1 MPGGKGLHRVQLRGY
16 CCRSPGEKE
25 LLKGDGIQRQESFHS
40 SNEENT
46 IPSADDLLR
55 AFEALGA
62 GVVFID
68 RGCAVIYADATARTF
83 LNADAGSL
91 IGRLLYDLVPDGFG
105 RLLRERVEPA
115 LHGRTETGF
124 EAWCPAPVG
133 RWLRCRC
140 LPSSGGAMAVLED
153 ITCQDK
159 GRGAGMSPAR
169 PACQG
174 GRVPGDRYKALF
186 DAMPQAVLEYD
197 AQGRL
202 VAANRAASEISGV
215 DMEAMRGCTAE
226 EVFASV
232 PKVCREDGT
241 ALDAD
246 SLPTITSLATGRE
259 VMNVVM
265 QIVFPGKQAY
275 QWIRHDA
282 IPWFESTDG
291 GPGGV
296 FAIFSDITE
305 IKNIQDALSMVNEN
319 LERIVQEQTEELR
332 RTIGEIEKQ
341 KETLKTIFD
350 SIPAML
356 VFHDPSRQSS
366 MANRAFERLT
376 GWSLAGDGLA
386 GLLVALFPDPGCR
399 EEVWD
404 FITAAS
410 GIWKEFEIT
419 TRSGESLTSS
429 WLSVRLSDGSLIGIG
444 VDQRLCM
451 QMGNDLAKFASA
463 VEQAEDGIVLISV
476 DRVVEYINP
485 AFEAIT
491 GYTRPEVVGLSLGS
505 FVEYF
510 ADERPGEIFDSI
522 ASRQQAWSGRQKR
535 KRKNGEIFDASI
547 SITPICDHT
556 GRVVNYVSI
565 MRDITRETVAQHR
578 LQHARQMEA
587 LGSLAGGIAH
597 DLKNIFS
604 PILLDTETLMQDM
617 GIQHPFYPVLDEIHK
632 ATTLGIDMVKQI
644 HTFSHSAPREKAPL
658 DLYPLVRR
666 FLSFLRSIMSPMI
679 DIDHRLCPEG
689 AVVMAD
695 ATQIQQVLMNLGINA
710 RHAMRRKG
718 GLLTVGLAKVDL
730 DEKAAAGISPGLAPG
745 PYVEMVVED
754 TGEGMDTGIVDRIFE
769 PFFTTKK
776 QGEGSG
782 MGLAVVHGI
791 VSDHKGVITVRTSP
805 GEGSAFRVL
814 LPRLPQ
820 NALAAKPGRG

>member
-1 MPGGKGLHRVQLRGY
+1 MV
-16 CCRSPGEKE
+16 S
-25 LLKGDGIQRQESFHS
+25 
-40 SNEENT
+40 
-46 IPSADDLLR
+46 
-55 AFEALGA
+55 
-62 GVVFID
+62 ID
-68 RGCAVIYADATARTF
+68 RGCAVIYADATAQTF

-105 RLLRERVEPA
+105 RLLRERAEPA

-133 RWLRCRC
+133 RRLRCRC
-140 LPSSGGAMAVLED
+140 LPSSDGAMVVLED

-159 GRGAGMSPAR
+159 VLGSGISPAR
-169 PACQG
+169 PACKG
-174 GRVPGDRYKALF
+174 SRIPEAPGDRYKALF
-186 DAMPQAVLEYD
+186 DSMPQAVLEYD

-202 VAANRAASEISGV
+202 VTANRVASEISGI

-241 ALDAD
+241 ALDAE

-265 QIVFPGKQAY
+265 QIAFPGKQAY

-282 IPWFESTDG
+282 IPWFKSTDG
-291 GPGGV
+291 RPGGV
-296 FAIFSDITE
+296 FGIFSDITE
-305 IKNIQDALSMVNEN
+305 MKNIQDALSMVNEN

-332 RTIGEIEKQ
+332 STIGELEKQ

-366 MANRAFERLT
+366 MANHAFERLT

-386 GLLVALFPDPGCR
+386 GLMVALFPDPGCR

-410 GIWKEFEIT
+410 GIWKEFDIT

-429 WLSVRLSDGSLIGIG
+429 WLSVRISDGSLIGVG
-444 VDQRLCM
+444 VDQRLCRLCT
-451 QMGNDLAKFASA
+451 QMGNDLAKFAAA
-463 VEQAEDGIVLISV
+463 VEQSEEGIALISP
-476 DRVVEYINP
+476 DETMEYINP

-491 GYTRPEVVGLSLGS
+491 GYTRPEVIGRKLCS
-505 FVEYF
+505 F
-510 ADERPGEIFDSI
+510 ADFPADGRHGELFDSI
-522 ASRQQAWSGRQKR
+522 ASRQWAWSGRQKR
-535 KRKNGEIFDASI
+535 KNGELFDASI
-547 SITPICDHT
+547 SITPIRDHA
-556 GRVVNYVSI
+556 GRVVNYVSM
-565 MRDITRETVAQHR
+565 MRDITRETVAQR
-578 LQHARQMEA
+578 QLQHARKMEA
-587 LGSLAGGIAH
+587 LGNLAGGIAH

-617 GIQHPFYPVLDEIHK
+617 GVQHPFYPVLDEIHK
-632 ATTLGIDMVKQI
+632 ATTLGIDLVKQI
-644 HTFSHSAPREKAPL
+644 HTFSHSTPREKTPL
-658 DLYPLVRR
+658 DLYPLVRQ
-666 FLSFLRSIMSPMI
+666 FLSFLRSIVSPMV
-679 DIDHRLCPEG
+679 DINHHLCPKG
-689 AVVMAD
+689 AMVMAD

-745 PYVEMVVED
+745 PYVEITVED
-754 TGEGMDTGIVDRIFE
+754 TGEGMDTRIVDRIFE

-776 QGEGSG
+776 PGEGSG

-791 VSDHKGVITVRTSP
+791 VSDHKGSITVRTSP

-814 LPRLPQ
+814 LPRLPE
-820 NALAAKPGRG
+820 NVLVRKSGKE